1 MKDNVNLYHEDDVS
15 IVSILNDI
23 YDEKKMTGKTVKVVI
38 SCLYRLDRHQYK
50 SDAMKLLR
58 EQYDYKKEYIKYGVK
73 FILFDDFDK
82 DDKYNDYKHYYYHWR
97 IANTNGDFRVDYKIL
112 EDK

>member
-38 SCLYRLDRHQYK
+38 ACLYRKDIK

-58 EQYDYKKEYIKYGVK
+58 EQYDYKKEYVKYGVK
-73 FILFDDFDK
+73 FILFDDFSKGDN
-82 DDKYNDYKHYYYHWR
+82 YNDYKHYHYHYK
-97 IANTNGDFRVDYKIL
+97 IKNINGSFRVDYKVL